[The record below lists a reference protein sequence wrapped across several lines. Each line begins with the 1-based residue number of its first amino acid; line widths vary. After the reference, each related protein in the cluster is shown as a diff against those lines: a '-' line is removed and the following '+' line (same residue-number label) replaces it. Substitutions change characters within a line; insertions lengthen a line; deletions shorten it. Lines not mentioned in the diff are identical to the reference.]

1 MISDDEQQRYLADA
15 IKVVREQAFYMK
27 RAIDGD
33 NLKISLDHATEV
45 TNNSITTNN
54 NISVNSAATI
64 TTNSTTT
71 ITNTITTTSN
81 TNTII
86 ITTIIITATINID
99 VT

>member
-1 MISDDEQQRYLADA
+1 MALVNISDDDQQRYLADA

-45 TNNSITTNN
+45 SSVVTFVTLIFITHHLLYYCLPYCLILI
-54 NISVNSAATI
+54 ISLLLLQLL
-64 TTNSTTT
+64 
-71 ITNTITTTSN
+71 
-81 TNTII
+81 
-86 ITTIIITATINID
+86 D

>member
-45 TNNSITTNN
+45 STLINTNN
-54 NISVNSAATI
+54 
-64 TTNSTTT
+64 
-71 ITNTITTTSN
+71 
-81 TNTII
+81 
-86 ITTIIITATINID
+86 
-99 VT
+99 

>member
-45 TNNSITTNN
+45 TNNTTTTTNN
-54 NISVNSAATI
+54 NNNIILLLILLLLSPLI
-64 TTNSTTT
+64 LTTT
-71 ITNTITTTSN
+71 ITNIYY
-81 TNTII
+81 
-86 ITTIIITATINID
+86 
-99 VT
+99 